1 MELLERYLQEVG
13 RYLAAEAR
21 EDTLAELRANLLAEM
36 DARVEELGRPLN
48 EAEIAAILKAHGRP
62 MLVASRYMP
71 QRYMIG
77 PTAFPLYLFVLRKA
91 LPFVMLIYFF
101 VRVPV
106 LIFAEGERS
115 FIGGMVAATVQ
126 LVPVLLIFWATV
138 TIVFAS
144 LEFAHQQSGKG
155 ADVDAWDPEKLPPLI
170 RASATKERS
179 LSSRIADLVVHC
191 LWMLYVFAIPSHPF
205 LILGPGVS
213 YLERLGVRFA
223 PVWHI
228 FYAALVALLV
238 VQLGLKIM
246 TFFRETE
253 RWKEPV
259 ELLTKVAGVLMTGLL
274 ALTKTY
280 FVPISPAADIHTLA
294 TVNYWMNVSFK

>member
-36 DARVEELGRPLN
+36 DARVEELGRPLT

-71 QRYMIG
+71 QRYLIG

-115 FIGGMVAATVQ
+115 FIGGMVAATIQ

-138 TIVFAS
+138 TIIFAS
-144 LEFAHQQSGKG
+144 IDYAQQQGGKG
-155 ADVDAWDPEKLPPLI
+155 ADMDTWDPEKLPPLT
-170 RASATKERS
+170 RATAKKERP

-191 LWMLYVFAIPSHPF
+191 VWMLYVFAIPSHPF
-205 LILGPGVS
+205 LILGPGAFFLTVIS
-213 YLERLGVRFA
+213 VGFA
-223 PVWHI
+223 PIWRA
-228 FYAALVALLV
+228 FYIAFVVLLVA
-238 VQLGLKIM
+238 QLGLKVM
-246 TFFRETE
+246 TFSREAE
-253 RWKEPV
+253 RWKGPV
-259 ELLTKVAGVLMTGLL
+259 ELVTKVAGVLMTGWL
-274 ALTKTY
+274 AFTKVY
-280 FVPISPAADIHTLA
+280 FIPTGPGADLHTLA
-294 TVNYWMNVSFK
+294 TVNYWMNVS